1 MTDTT
6 PWRPASGPPAGAGHT
21 RVPAAPA
28 PTAPFGEPAGRE
40 DSSGPAG
47 YVPDAPAPAAGG
59 PGEPGPGFVTGGL
72 PGGGAAARGP
82 HFGAAGY
89 PGGAPAGLGVRVAA
103 RTTTAS
109 ANAPGARGPA
119 DGLGEVRSQDAS
131 ARSGG
136 GQ

>member
-1 MTDTT
+1 M
-6 PWRPASGPPAGAGHT
+6 PVLPPFVSLWGSPHT

-59 PGEPGPGFVTGGL
+59 PGEPGPVAGAAGPTGSGRSRRTGHAAPPVPADPGFVTGGL

-89 PGGAPAGLGVRVAA
+89 PGGAPAG
-103 RTTTAS
+103 
-109 ANAPGARGPA
+109 
-119 DGLGEVRSQDAS
+119 
-131 ARSGG
+131 
-136 GQ
+136 